1 MKMIEVVHQ
10 LQRQGHS
17 VSYYVRKD
25 GGLLIKS
32 IDGMQFPSGASGN
45 AYARQLTG
53 SSLSEA
59 REKQLKYATRQH
71 VRKKMSID
79 DEIEK
84 EYKRVKRKWDKAFKA
99 KEGKPHHAGYF
110 GKGRIE
116 YTIKHYGKE
125 EALRRIREA
134 ERYTS
139 GLAYSKN
146 VAILSTFVRNAGI
159 SYRSEELIQ
168 LANDIDENAYAIR
181 EEWIDKAYEALY
193 KLDEGQPPQEVAAS
207 VRKILRL
214 SNAG

>member
-1 MKMIEVVHQ
+1 MIEVVQQ

-25 GGLLIKS
+25 GGILIKK
-32 IDGMQFPSGASGN
+32 IDGMNFPSGASGN

-53 SSLSEA
+53 ATISEA
-59 REKQLKYATRQH
+59 RTKQLKYATRQH

-79 DEIEK
+79 DEIDK
-84 EYKRVKRKWDKAFKA
+84 EYKRVKKKWDKAFKA

-116 YTIKHYGKE
+116 YTIKHHGKK

-134 ERYTS
+134 ERYAS
-139 GLAYSKN
+139 GIAYSKN

-159 SYRSEELIQ
+159 QYNSEELIQ

-181 EEWIDKAYEALY
+181 EEWIDKAYDALY
-193 KLDEGQPPQEVAAS
+193 KLDKGKPPKQVANS

-214 SNAG
+214 SNAS